1 MQLVIITGR
10 SGSGKS
16 IALQALEDL
25 GYYAIDNLPAN
36 LLAPL
41 IDELRGGAP
50 SRSNVAVSIDARNL
64 PESLERFPALL
75 DAVRAR
81 GIDTQVV
88 YLTADARI
96 LLERYSAT
104 RRRHPLTRGN
114 DMTLAEAIDHEQE
127 YLAPIRR
134 MADLVIDTRGLSVH
148 DLRARI
154 GEQVARHSGGRLTL
168 TFESFGFKRG
178 VPLDADMVFD
188 ARCLPNPFW
197 DPGLRTYDGR
207 DSPVVEF
214 LESYTDVHDMAGD
227 IHAWL
232 DRWLPAYL
240 ASHRSYLTLAIGCTG
255 GQHRS
260 VYLIER
266 LARHFRHESVDI
278 RLRHRELGIHTELL
292 PESASASLDT
302 PSKEAGSPKHDAD
315 T

>member
-1 MQLVIITGR
+1 MRLVIISGR

-41 IDELRGGAP
+41 IDELRAAPP
-50 SRSNVAVSIDARNL
+50 SRPNVAVSIDARNL
-64 PESLERFPALL
+64 PEALERFPVLL
-75 DAVRAR
+75 EGVRER

-88 YLTADARI
+88 YLTADAKV

-114 DMTLAEAIDHEQE
+114 DMTLAEAIDNEQT

-134 MADLVIDTRGLSVH
+134 VADLVIDTRGLSVH

-154 GEQVARHSGGRLTL
+154 SEQVARHSGGRLTL

-188 ARCLPNPFW
+188 VRCLPNPFW
-197 DPGLRTYDGR
+197 DPTLRAFDGR
-207 DSPVVEF
+207 DDEIVTF
-214 LESYTDVHDMAGD
+214 LEQYPDVHAMAGD

-232 DRWLPAYL
+232 IRWLPAYL
-240 ASHRSYLTLAIGCTG
+240 ASHRSYLTVAVGCTG
-255 GQHRS
+255 GHHRS

-266 LARHFRHESVDI
+266 LAHHFRHDDVDI
-278 RLRHRELGIHTELL
+278 RLRHRELGVHTALSDDVPAER
-292 PESASASLDT
+292 
-302 PSKEAGSPKHDAD
+302 GSDAD
-315 T
+315 A